1 MFKVVVEY
9 TNNTEVVFSDSI
21 YSLAEAIRVQDDLL
35 DRVESG
41 ELSNVELVSVKRV
54 PDWMNEGL
62 DK

>member
-54 PDWMNEGL
+54 PDWANEGL